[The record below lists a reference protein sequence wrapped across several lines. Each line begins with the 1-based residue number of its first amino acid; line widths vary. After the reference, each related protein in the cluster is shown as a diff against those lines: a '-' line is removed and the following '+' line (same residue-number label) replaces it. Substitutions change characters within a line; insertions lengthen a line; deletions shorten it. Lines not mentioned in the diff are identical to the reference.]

1 MPTVLAS
8 PAPAGYHH
16 VALTAVAA
24 NAQLTNDMYIAWE
37 AYTSMDFTPVLL
49 LLGVVL
55 FWFVVFVFS
64 IVFFRRALRVPTEAE
79 LELAEEHKH
88 SPNAPT
94 AVEQSVRP
102 SVAR

>member
-1 MPTVLAS
+1 
-8 PAPAGYHH
+8 
-16 VALTAVAA
+16 
-24 NAQLTNDMYIAWE
+24 
-37 AYTSMDFTPVLL
+37 MDFTPVLL

-64 IVFFRRALRVPTEAE
+64 FVFFKSALRVPTEAE

-88 SPNAPT
+88 SPNAPA
-94 AVEQSVRP
+94 AVEETARA